1 MKEVTI
7 ITVSYK
13 SSHIIC
19 DALDS
24 IVNKGYRIIVVDN
37 GSNDDIEQVLKD
49 RYPGSDIELIILKS
63 NCGFGRANNVALK
76 MVKTK
81 FSLLL
86 NPDAIIHE
94 ESIDN
99 LVKYANKDKKIALAS
114 PLDVKNIPP
123 SNKEINESI
132 ENHKRAFGK
141 HLDKGNHIE
150 TEFLCGGFL
159 LLKMEVFNKIG
170 FFDKKIFLY
179 FEDSELCKRSIKE
192 GHKNILVKNSFCK
205 HVQSTSTATKSLF
218 EKYFLLYKRHWH
230 MGWSKMHLK
239 KNKSLTSFIFGF
251 FIKLLSIIL
260 HLMKLDFT
268 TTVSR
273 FGKLMGMTSNILGI
287 DCFNDKNKTPK
298 IKKKTI
304 I

>member
-150 TEFLCGGFL
+150 TEFRCGGFL
-159 LLKMEVFNKIG
+159 LLKIEVLNKIG

-205 HVQSTSTATKSLF
+205 HFQSTSTATKSLF
-218 EKYFLLYKRHWH
+218 EKYLRSPEYRFLSVFLFVLRLQEE
-230 MGWSKMHLK
+230 SVPHLSQ
-239 KNKSLTSFIFGF
+239 NLWFDERLPIWIRSRAPFPLGKSAPCPPHSL
-251 FIKLLSIIL
+251 
-260 HLMKLDFT
+260 
-268 TTVSR
+268 
-273 FGKLMGMTSNILGI
+273 
-287 DCFNDKNKTPK
+287 PEAA
-298 IKKKTI
+298 
-304 I
+304 

>member
-1 MKEVTI
+1 MKEVAI

-99 LVKYANKDKKIALAS
+99 LVK
-114 PLDVKNIPP
+114 
-123 SNKEINESI
+123 
-132 ENHKRAFGK
+132 
-141 HLDKGNHIE
+141 
-150 TEFLCGGFL
+150 FL
-159 LLKMEVFNKIG
+159 V
-170 FFDKKIFLY
+170 
-179 FEDSELCKRSIKE
+179 
-192 GHKNILVKNSFCK
+192 V
-205 HVQSTSTATKSLF
+205 
-218 EKYFLLYKRHWH
+218 
-230 MGWSKMHLK
+230 
-239 KNKSLTSFIFGF
+239 
-251 FIKLLSIIL
+251 
-260 HLMKLDFT
+260 
-268 TTVSR
+268 
-273 FGKLMGMTSNILGI
+273 
-287 DCFNDKNKTPK
+287 
-298 IKKKTI
+298 
-304 I
+304 